1 MNVDMEDNRARL
13 PRYFTLEML
22 MSMMV
27 ALSGLVLIWNLVSP
41 VVSVLALFIAGTASD
56 AGADRSFK
64 RFGGCGEVVIAHGPL
79 PSLACVQNRVRS
91 TFVMLYPVHARA
103 RQSARL
109 HTGTS

>member
-41 VVSVLALFIAGTASD
+41 VVSVFRNGIAKVGTFSEPANFS
-56 AGADRSFK
+56 
-64 RFGGCGEVVIAHGPL
+64 
-79 PSLACVQNRVRS
+79 
-91 TFVMLYPVHARA
+91 
-103 RQSARL
+103 
-109 HTGTS
+109 